1 MKFKKFHSAFHPN
14 FRFQLSQQQ
23 PEIKNSQ
30 VIKCIWSPWI
40 LMLLLRV
47 WIYEFVRNDIARVF
61 CSMKKTCGRV
71 GRQRG
76 WGEKNFNR
84 LSPCFFLFK
93 GSYFFKHCNF
103 YVEHMLIKLE
113 NNVWR
118 YCFSTRILKVTRYY
132 YLYITYLILI
142 SKYSIADEIF
152 LSTCGTRNEKDMQ
165 IELIIQASLKRVI
178 FKNQ

>member
-1 MKFKKFHSAFHPN
+1 MCIKTWAKFQISLTKFLLCRRLDIYYYYKRLSSVQTYLSSYIKLKFKKFFHSAFHPN

-30 VIKCIWSPWI
+30 VIKCIWNPWI

-93 GSYFFKHCNF
+93 GSYFFKHCYF
-103 YVEHMLIKLE
+103 YVEHM
-113 NNVWR
+113 
-118 YCFSTRILKVTRYY
+118 
-132 YLYITYLILI
+132 
-142 SKYSIADEIF
+142 
-152 LSTCGTRNEKDMQ
+152 
-165 IELIIQASLKRVI
+165 
-178 FKNQ
+178 

>member
-1 MKFKKFHSAFHPN
+1 MKWKMKNSTWIFVFQKYGKFWSISQGHFIKHKPLISEEWVTNTSYCHQYIIILVLKFKKFHSAFHPN

-30 VIKCIWSPWI
+30 VIKCIWNPWI
-40 LMLLLRV
+40 LMLLLRI

-84 LSPCFFLFK
+84 LSPCFFF
-93 GSYFFKHCNF
+93 
-103 YVEHMLIKLE
+103 V
-113 NNVWR
+113 
-118 YCFSTRILKVTRYY
+118 
-132 YLYITYLILI
+132 
-142 SKYSIADEIF
+142 
-152 LSTCGTRNEKDMQ
+152 
-165 IELIIQASLKRVI
+165 
-178 FKNQ
+178 

>member
-1 MKFKKFHSAFHPN
+1 MIFFFCVEDRYLQLLLQTTVISTYLIILVKLKFKKFHSAFHPN
-14 FRFQLSQQQ
+14 FRFQLSQQL

-61 CSMKKTCGRV
+61 CCMKKTCGRV

-132 YLYITYLILI
+132 CLFCRKT
-142 SKYSIADEIF
+142 IAPHR
-152 LSTCGTRNEKDMQ
+152 L
-165 IELIIQASLKRVI
+165 
-178 FKNQ
+178 

>member
-1 MKFKKFHSAFHPN
+1 MCRRLDIYYYYKRLSSVCILNYPRTYIKLKFKKFHSAFHPN

-61 CSMKKTCGRV
+61 CCMKKTCGRV

-84 LSPCFFLFK
+84 LSPCFF
-93 GSYFFKHCNF
+93 C
-103 YVEHMLIKLE
+103 
-113 NNVWR
+113 
-118 YCFSTRILKVTRYY
+118 LKVVT
-132 YLYITYLILI
+132 
-142 SKYSIADEIF
+142 F
-152 LSTCGTRNEKDMQ
+152 LNT
-165 IELIIQASLKRVI
+165 VI
-178 FKNQ
+178 FTWNTCW

>member
-1 MKFKKFHSAFHPN
+1 
-14 FRFQLSQQQ
+14 
-23 PEIKNSQ
+23 
-30 VIKCIWSPWI
+30 
-40 LMLLLRV
+40 MLLLRV

-84 LSPCFFLFK
+84 LSPCFFVLFK
-93 GSYFFKHCNF
+93 GSYFFKHFNF

-152 LSTCGTRNEKDMQ
+152 FFSTCGTSSEKNMQ
-165 IELIIQASLKRVI
+165 IKLAIQASLKRVI